1 MAHKTLI
8 NGTEYGIVGGKTLI
22 GGTEYAIAK
31 GKTLI
36 GGTAYDINFAK
47 PVPSF
52 VDLMRDA
59 VRVNITGV
67 NASTPAYPTLALN
80 TSYAY
85 TYLFVQFAGMLAV
98 YQMRY
103 QNGWTK
109 TRLYYYPAN
118 TATTAIP
125 DVNIGSS
132 GATLAL
138 NGQLTTANGATIA
151 QIRFANHT
159 PDQVQAVFNALV
171 IQDGYGFSSRT
182 LAQCYV
188 GGRSTDTYMAFVAD
202 KMTVVSPV
210 ATNIFST
217 STNIVTWN
225 ANTSRAMVSNS
236 LNTNSYGAGIFKI

>member
-47 PVPSF
+47 PVPTF

-59 VRVNITGV
+59 VSVGITGV
-67 NASTPAYPTLALN
+67 NSSTPAYPTLDLN
-80 TSYAY
+80 YNY
-85 TYLFVQFAGMLAV
+85 TNSYLFISFAGMFSV
-98 YQMRY
+98 YYLRY

-118 TATTAIP
+118 TAYTAIP
-125 DVNIGSS
+125 DVNIGS
-132 GATLAL
+132 GATLAQ
-138 NGQLTTANGATIA
+138 NGTSRTANGATIA

-159 PDQVQAVFNALV
+159 PAQVQEVFNALV
-171 IQDGYGFSSRT
+171 IQDGYGFNSRNT
-182 LAQCYV
+182 NNCTV
-188 GGRSTDTYMAFVAD
+188 RGRTTDTYLGFVAD
-202 KMTVVSPV
+202 KMTLVSPV
-210 ATNIFST
+210 STNIFST
-217 STNIVTWN
+217 SGNIIEWQPLPGQAAIGN
-225 ANTSRAMVSNS
+225 SVSN
-236 LNTNSYGAGIFKI
+236 NSYGAGIFKI